1 VEKRTKI
8 GLIDNLSC
16 VILAAGEGSRMKP
29 VSLKVPKALS
39 PIIDKPIIEH
49 IINKY
54 IQLGIKSFVIVIR
67 SADELIRDYFNRN
80 TIMADLKFAY
90 QNEALGS
97 GHALSKAKDLIK
109 SDSFFVAACDN
120 IVSFSHL
127 EEMLHKFQT
136 VKAEAVLSLQHEAIE
151 GLFARSNVVLEGSRV
166 MKIIEKP
173 TRDEIMSDIMCLPV
187 YLCRKSI
194 FSYINRLTKS
204 KRGEYELPQAFQ
216 MMIDE
221 GKDIYGV
228 FTDNRYDLTTPEDL
242 LEINFAFLQQL
253 RGGIVTHS
261 NLGQDANIIPPIFI
275 SSGCI
280 FEKNCSIGPY
290 VVVGKNCTIG
300 QRVKLSRCVILEG
313 TGVAANLKI
322 ANKVLFD
329 I

>member
-1 VEKRTKI
+1 MEKRTKI

-67 SADELIRDYFNRN
+67 SAGELIRDYFNRN

-127 EEMLHKFQT
+127 EEMFHKFQT

-151 GLFARSNVVLEGSRV
+151 GLFARSNVGLEGSRV

-173 TRDEIMSDIMCLPV
+173 MKEEIMSDIMCLPI

-221 GKDIYGV
+221 GKAIYGV
-228 FTDNRYDLTTPEDL
+228 FTDSRYDLTTPEDL

-253 RGGIVTHS
+253 RGGIVAHS
-261 NLGQDANIIPPIFI
+261 NLAQNANIIPPIFI

-280 FEKNCSIGPY
+280 FGENCSIGPY

-313 TGVAANLKI
+313 TEVAANLKI

>member
-1 VEKRTKI
+1 MKKRSKI
-8 GLIDNLSC
+8 EFVNNLSC
-16 VILAAGEGSRMKP
+16 VILAAGEGTRMKP
-29 VSLKVPKALS
+29 VSSKVPKALS

-54 IQLGIKSFVIVIR
+54 IQLGIKRFVIVIS
-67 SADELIRDYFNRN
+67 SADNAIKDYFNRN
-80 TIMADLKFAY
+80 TINADLKFAY

-97 GHALSKAKDLIK
+97 GHALSKAEGLVK
-109 SDSFFVAACDN
+109 SASFFVAACDN
-120 IVSFSHL
+120 IVSFAHL
-127 EEMLHKFQT
+127 EDMLHKFQT
-136 VKAEAVLSLQHEAIE
+136 VNTEAILSLQHETIE
-151 GLFARSNVVLEGSRV
+151 GLFARSNVGLEGSRV

-173 TRDEIMSDIMCLPV
+173 TKDEIMSDIMCLPI

-228 FTDNRYDLTTPEDL
+228 FTDSRYDLTTPEDL
-242 LEINFAFLQQL
+242 LEINFAFLKQL

-261 NLGQDANIIPPIFI
+261 NLAQDANIIAPIFI

-280 FEKNCSIGPY
+280 LGENCSIGPS

-300 QRVKLSRCVILEG
+300 QGAKLSKCVILEG
-313 TGVAANLKI
+313 TQVAANLKI
-322 ANKVLFD
+322 ANKVFFN